1 MLFFY
6 YQRDVDA
13 AARKK
18 VIDDA
23 AAAKLRVTQA
33 ATAKVRDEIRWDEIG

>member
-1 MLFFY
+1 M
-6 YQRDVDA
+6 DA

-33 ATAKVRDEIRWDEIG
+33 ATAKVRDEIREDEMRSEKMK

>member
-33 ATAKVRDEIRWDEIG
+33 ATAKVRDEIREDEK

>member
-1 MLFFY
+1 M
-6 YQRDVDA
+6 DA

-33 ATAKVRDEIRWDEIG
+33 ATAKVRDEMRSEKMRCDQRR